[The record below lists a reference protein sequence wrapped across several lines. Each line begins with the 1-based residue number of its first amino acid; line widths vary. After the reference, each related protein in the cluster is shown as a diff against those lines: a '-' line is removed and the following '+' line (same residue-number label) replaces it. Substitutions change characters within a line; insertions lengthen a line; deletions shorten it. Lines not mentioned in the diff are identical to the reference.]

1 MPYTVF
7 LTLQSERNSE
17 VWLVLSCGSAHYAVQ
32 RVLPWI
38 KSLSVTFQMKA
49 AEQYFPVV
57 LFIVVHKVILAA
69 IFGWNSSI
77 LPSFYIH
84 TFYGAFLLH
93 FRRCF
98 YFHLLLWLNIHV
110 KAAKQCLCGV
120 LFRYCIFGALVLN
133 FGSMN
138 LNLKRSWTTQIKS
151 LSRPFLWYCVGN
163 LTLYAF
169 FLFEPDSAFDCHFYI
184 CREEPL
190 HSLVQSYFDFA
201 LLSLTEVISTKVR
214 FRSLRTRAV
223 SLTVTLVRPYS
234 VF

>member
-1 MPYTVF
+1 
-7 LTLQSERNSE
+7 
-17 VWLVLSCGSAHYAVQ
+17 
-32 RVLPWI
+32 
-38 KSLSVTFQMKA
+38 MKA
-49 AEQYFPVV
+49 AGQYFPVV
-57 LFIVVHKVILAA
+57 LFIVRHKVILAA
-69 IFGWNSSI
+69 IFGSNSSI
-77 LPSFYIH
+77 LHSFYIH
-84 TFYGAFLLH
+84 TFHGTFFLH

-98 YFHLLLWLNIHV
+98 YFHFLLWLNIHV
-110 KAAKQCLCGV
+110 KAEKQCLCGV

-138 LNLKRSWTTQIKS
+138 LNLKWSWTTQIKS
-151 LSRPFLWYCVGN
+151 LSRPFLWYCVGD

-169 FLFEPDSAFDCHFYI
+169 FLFEPDSVFDCHFYI

-214 FRSLRTRAV
+214 LRSLGTMAF
-223 SLTVTLVRPYS
+223 SLTVTLFRPYS

>member
-1 MPYTVF
+1 
-7 LTLQSERNSE
+7 
-17 VWLVLSCGSAHYAVQ
+17 
-32 RVLPWI
+32 
-38 KSLSVTFQMKA
+38 MKA

-57 LFIVVHKVILAA
+57 LFIVLHKVILAA

-77 LPSFYIH
+77 LHSFYIH
-84 TFYGAFLLH
+84 TFYGAFFFTLKKVFLLSSS
-93 FRRCF
+93 FVAE
-98 YFHLLLWLNIHV
+98 HLRQSS
-110 KAAKQCLCGV
+110 KACLCGV

-151 LSRPFLWYCVGN
+151 LSRLFLWYCVGN

-169 FLFEPDSAFDCHFYI
+169 FLFEPDSVFDCHFYI

-214 FRSLRTRAV
+214 LRSLRTRAV

-234 VF
+234 VFQLFSWWRPRSMYLRVALSLKRGFCAL

>member
-1 MPYTVF
+1 
-7 LTLQSERNSE
+7 
-17 VWLVLSCGSAHYAVQ
+17 
-32 RVLPWI
+32 
-38 KSLSVTFQMKA
+38 MKA
-49 AEQYFPVV
+49 AGQYFPVV
-57 LFIVVHKVILAA
+57 LFIVLHKVILAA

-77 LPSFYIH
+77 LHSFYIH
-84 TFYGAFLLH
+84 TFYGAFFLH

-98 YFHLLLWLNIHV
+98 YFHFLLWLNIHV
-110 KAAKQCLCGV
+110 KAEKQCLCGV

-138 LNLKRSWTTQIKS
+138 LNLKWSWTTQIKS
-151 LSRPFLWYCVGN
+151 LSRPFLWYCVGD

-169 FLFEPDSAFDCHFYI
+169 FLFEPDSVFDCHFYI

-214 FRSLRTRAV
+214 LRSLGTMAF
-223 SLTVTLVRPYS
+223 SLTVTLFRPYS

>member
-1 MPYTVF
+1 
-7 LTLQSERNSE
+7 
-17 VWLVLSCGSAHYAVQ
+17 
-32 RVLPWI
+32 
-38 KSLSVTFQMKA
+38 MKA

-57 LFIVVHKVILAA
+57 LFIVLHKVILAA

-77 LPSFYIH
+77 LHSFYIH
-84 TFYGAFLLH
+84 STFIHSMVHFFFTLKKVFLLSSS
-93 FRRCF
+93 FVAE
-98 YFHLLLWLNIHV
+98 HLRQSS
-110 KAAKQCLCGV
+110 KACLCGV

-138 LNLKRSWTTQIKS
+138 LSLKRSWTTQFKS
-151 LSRPFLWYCVGN
+151 LSRPFLWYCLGN

-169 FLFEPDSAFDCHFYI
+169 FLFEPDSVFDCHFYI

-214 FRSLRTRAV
+214 LRSLRTRAV
-223 SLTVTLVRPYS
+223 GLTVTLVCPYS
-234 VF
+234 VFQLFSWWRRRSMYLRVALSLKRGFCAL

>member
-1 MPYTVF
+1 
-7 LTLQSERNSE
+7 
-17 VWLVLSCGSAHYAVQ
+17 
-32 RVLPWI
+32 
-38 KSLSVTFQMKA
+38 MKA

-57 LFIVVHKVILAA
+57 LFIVLHKVILAA

-77 LPSFYIH
+77 LHSFYIH
-84 TFYGAFLLH
+84 TFYGAFFFTLKKVFLLSSS
-93 FRRCF
+93 FVAE
-98 YFHLLLWLNIHV
+98 HLRQSS
-110 KAAKQCLCGV
+110 KACLCGV
-120 LFRYCIFGALVLN
+120 SFRYCIFGALVLN

-169 FLFEPDSAFDCHFYI
+169 FLFEPDSVCDCHFYI

-214 FRSLRTRAV
+214 LRSLRTRAV
-223 SLTVTLVRPYS
+223 SLTVTLVCPYS
-234 VF
+234 VFQLFSWWRRRSMYLRVALSLKRGFCAL

>member
-1 MPYTVF
+1 
-7 LTLQSERNSE
+7 
-17 VWLVLSCGSAHYAVQ
+17 
-32 RVLPWI
+32 
-38 KSLSVTFQMKA
+38 MKA

-57 LFIVVHKVILAA
+57 LFIVLHKVILAA
-69 IFGWNSSI
+69 IFGRKSSI
-77 LPSFYIH
+77 LHSFYIH
-84 TFYGAFLLH
+84 TFYGAFFFFTLQKVFLLSSWT
-93 FRRCF
+93 FT
-98 YFHLLLWLNIHV
+98 L
-110 KAAKQCLCGV
+110 KQQSSNFCGV
-120 LFRYCIFGALVLN
+120 LFHYCIFSVLVLN

-169 FLFEPDSAFDCHFYI
+169 FLFEPDSVFDCHFYI

-214 FRSLRTRAV
+214 PRSLRTRAV

-234 VF
+234 VFQLFSWWRSRSMFLRVSLSLKKSFCAL